1 MVIRKIKKVLVFL
14 WHVFAIFGV
23 LSTCVIIYLKSIDA
37 KINIEP
43 DYKMKLAKR
52 VKLLQKAGDYGSDTV
67 IFNIHSLQDSIRAQE
82 IKAYFNIDSIVG
94 NSVTT
99 WDKTIALAK
108 FVATHIPH
116 ANQKVMP
123 EKRNAIALW
132 EYSKTIEPAFNC
144 RLHSIMLFELLSA
157 ADISATFITCMPKDS
172 TDTDCHVVNQVWL
185 PELNKWAMIDSDFGG
200 NYATDKSGTPLSLAE
215 IRERYISGEDIFFH
229 KGLTEGSNEV
239 DFYYAYM
246 AKNTYWFSSWETP
259 TYDQEPRSQNLNPGR
274 CIHLV
279 PAGFEPFHNDSLDM
293 VTRDAKR
300 FWAKPY
306 KKEHPRR
313 DAPF

>member
-1 MVIRKIKKVLVFL
+1 MVIRKIKKVFVII
-14 WHVFAIFGV
+14 WHVFAIIGV
-23 LSTCVIIYLKSIDA
+23 LSTGVIIYSKSIDA

-43 DYKMKLAKR
+43 DYKMQLAKR
-52 VKLLQKAGDYGSDTV
+52 VKLLKKAGDYSSDTV
-67 IFNIHSLQDSIRAQE
+67 TFNIHSLQDSIRAQE
-82 IKAYFNIDSIVG
+82 IKGYFNIDSIVG
-94 NSVTT
+94 NSATT

-123 EKRNAIALW
+123 ERRNAIALW
-132 EYSKTIEPAFNC
+132 EYTKTIEPAFNC

-215 IRERYISGEDIFFH
+215 IRERYISDKEIYYH
-229 KGLTEGSNEV
+229 KEFTEGSDEIG
-239 DFYYAYM
+239 FYYAYM

-259 TYDQEPRSQNLNPGR
+259 TYDQEPRNQNPNPGR

-279 PAGFEPFHNDSLDM
+279 PAGYEPFLKDSLDM
-293 VTRDAKR
+293 VTRDANQ
-300 FWAKPY
+300 FWANQSN
-306 KKEHPRR
+306 KK
-313 DAPF
+313 